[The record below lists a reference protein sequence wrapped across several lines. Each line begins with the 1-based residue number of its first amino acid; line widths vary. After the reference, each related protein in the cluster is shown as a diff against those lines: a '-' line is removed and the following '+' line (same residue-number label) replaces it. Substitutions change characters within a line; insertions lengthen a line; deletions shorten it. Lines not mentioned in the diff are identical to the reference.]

1 MKFQAIYRV
10 TVYNQDSTVI
20 IGAHEEKDQSGSTRL
35 IQDEAQLTCHFNLTR
50 GVLSDSN
57 KCTIQIYNLAPKT
70 REQIFMDA
78 FQGWD
83 QSKWKFVKLE
93 AGYDGDLSPIFMGR
107 ILQAYSYRSGGQ
119 TDIITEIQAQALDM
133 FDCQTSFTFDAGTS
147 KKDALQTIVTTS
159 MPNVKIGNVG
169 NLEGSFQ
176 TPTTFDGNAMENV
189 NKLTGGNAFIDND
202 QLNVLMSNEAIDV
215 PVPVITE
222 ENGLLDTPNRRDA
235 NLEVKMLFEPSLIVG
250 QLLEIKSGVQ
260 PDFNG
265 QYKVMGFTHDCL
277 ISGAQAGQ
285 RITNVNLF
293 IGPFLPGA
301 DQIQSQHPTSGFNKV
316 KGTDVSPVNGDPF
329 GAREVWLYIQ
339 KNGKAPHT
347 QATKSIYWDEL
358 IKSNSLAY
366 GKPTL
371 TEVKNVSYAAN
382 MLQNF
387 INTNFTG
394 AKINVTSGWRSRGY
408 NSTLRGAN
416 PNSEHLYGNAIDFTL
431 GGYNA
436 QTVFAKVKRLWNGR
450 KKGYA
455 GFVHVDTTIARG
467 VYANDW

>member
-10 TVYNQDSTVI
+10 TVYNQDSTII
-20 IGAHEEKDQSGSTRL
+20 IGAHEEKDASGKAKL
-35 IQDEAQLTCHFNLTR
+35 VQDEAQLTCHFNLTR
-50 GVLSDSN
+50 GILSDSN

-159 MPNVKIGNVG
+159 MPNVTIGNIG
-169 NLEGSFQ
+169 NLEGTFQ
-176 TPTTFDGNAMENV
+176 TPTTFDGNAMENI
-189 NKLTGGNAFIDND
+189 NKLTGGNAFVDNN
-202 QLNVLMSNEAIDV
+202 QLNVLMSNEVIDV

-222 ENGLLDTPNRRDA
+222 DNGLLDTPNRRDA

-265 QYKVMGFTHDCL
+265 QYKVIGFTHDCT

-285 RITNVNLF
+285 RTTNVNLY

-301 DQIQSQHPTSGFNKV
+301 EISLSDKVQNNFNKV
-316 KGTDVSPVNGDPF
+316 KGNTISTVNINTPLKFIAPVNGYITSNF
-329 GAREVWLYIQ
+329 GYRVAPKAGASTGHKGIDIGVNIGTRI
-339 KNGKAPHT
+339 KAPADGIVYT
-347 QATKSIYWDEL
+347 RGFDP
-358 IKSNSLAY
+358 NGY
-366 GKPTL
+366 G
-371 TEVKNVSYAAN
+371 NY
-382 MLQNF
+382 MD
-387 INTNFTG
+387 INHG
-394 AKINVTSGWRSRGY
+394 VINGY
-408 NSTLRGAN
+408 NITTRYGHL
-416 PNSEHLYGNAIDFTL
+416 NSFVARNGT
-431 GGYNA
+431 
-436 QTVFAKVKRLWNGR
+436 KVKQGDIIAMSGNTGNSTGPHLHFEIRANGTPINPTQYIR
-450 KKGYA
+450 
-455 GFVHVDTTIARG
+455 F
-467 VYANDW
+467 

>member
-10 TVYNQDSTVI
+10 TVYNQENTI
-20 IGAHEEKDQSGSTRL
+20 IVGAHEEKDQSGSTRL
-35 IQDEAQLTCHFNLTR
+35 IQDEAQLTCHFHLTR

-159 MPNVKIGNVG
+159 MPNVKIGNIG
-169 NLEGSFQ
+169 NLEGIFQ
-176 TPTTFDGNAMENV
+176 TPTTFDGNAMENI
-189 NKLTGGNAFIDND
+189 NKLTGGNAFVDND
-202 QLNVLMSNEAIDV
+202 QLNVLMSNEVIDV

-301 DQIQSQHPTSGFNKV
+301 EIYLTDGTQNNFNKV
-316 KGTDVSPVNGDPF
+316 KGSTISAVNINTPLNFIAPVNGYITSGF
-329 GAREVWLYIQ
+329 GYRIAPKAGASTGHKGIDIGVNVGTRI
-339 KNGKAPHT
+339 KAP
-347 QATKSIYWDEL
+347 ADGVVYNRGFDRGG
-358 IKSNSLAY
+358 Y
-366 GKPTL
+366 GYYMD
-371 TEVKNVSYAAN
+371 VNHGV
-382 MLQNF
+382 
-387 INTNFTG
+387 IN
-394 AKINVTSGWRSRGY
+394 GY
-408 NSTLRGAN
+408 NITTRYG
-416 PNSEHLYGNAIDFTL
+416 HLSSFV
-431 GGYNA
+431 A
-436 QTVFAKVKRLWNGR
+436 QNGAKVKQGQIIALSGNTGNSTGPHLHFEIRANGTPINPTQYV
-450 KKGYA
+450 K
-455 GFVHVDTTIARG
+455 I
-467 VYANDW
+467 